1 MRKQVN
7 IQFIFALLFS
17 SVRIFVRLIF
27 LYPLSWF
34 LYQRGRSCEQGK
46 PQLLVLFSQVPW
58 CGVWQRPQEQAMGL
72 AEYYRICY
80 VSPLQIH
87 EPMVRYNDWKACIT
101 MEKGQGITI
110 LSPLIFSGHYR
121 SGLVRWLNQL
131 VVVAYLRWVLRHEKS
146 FILLTNSP
154 FSDYLLSSLRISTM
168 IYDIIDDFIAFE
180 WAPGQGSQME
190 KRILKRADIVFTG
203 TLTLYERK
211 KGLRPDATFIPC
223 GVRFDLF
230 YRAYG
235 TAPLAEPEDIRG
247 LPRPILGY
255 MGTLSDRIDDS
266 IIRALAERFRDAS
279 LVLIGPVHQS
289 LADPPQAP
297 NIHYLGLKKHEDLPA
312 YLRHFTIA
320 LLPFRLTEAALA
332 VNPVKTL
339 EYLAAGCVVV
349 STTIPDVVRFYSD
362 VVVVASS
369 REDFIEKTA
378 LLLKTDN
385 AERIRKGIERA
396 RSESWKDMIEKMRTI
411 ISTHQSQSAGRVA

>member
-1 MRKQVN
+1 MRKQLN
-7 IQFIFALLFS
+7 IQFIIALLFS

-27 LYPLSWF
+27 LYPVSWF
-34 LYQRGRSCEQGK
+34 LYRTGRSCEGE
-46 PQLLVLFSQVPW
+46 PRLLVLFSQVPW

-87 EPMVRYNDWKACIT
+87 ESMLRYKDWQPCAT
-101 MEKGQGITI
+101 LDKGKGITV

-121 SGLVRWLNQL
+121 SGIVRWLNQI
-131 VVVAYLRWVLRHEKS
+131 VIVAYLRWILWRERS
-146 FILLTNSP
+146 IILLTNSP
-154 FSDYLLSSLRISTM
+154 FSDFLLSSLRISTL

-180 WAPGQGSQME
+180 WAPGNGDQME
-190 KRILKRADIVFTG
+190 KRILKNADIVFTG
-203 TLTLYERK
+203 TQTLNERK

-223 GVRFDLF
+223 GVHFDLF
-230 YRAYG
+230 YRAQG

-255 MGTLSDRIDDS
+255 MGTLSDRIDVS
-266 IIRALAERFRDAS
+266 IIRALAERFQDAS
-279 LVLIGPVHQS
+279 LALIGPVHQS
-289 LADPPQAP
+289 LSDPPQAP
-297 NIHYLGLKKHEDLPA
+297 NIHYLGLKKHDDLPA
-312 YLRHFTIA
+312 YLHHFALA

-362 VVVVASS
+362 VAVIASS
-369 REDFIEKTA
+369 KEDFIEKTA
-378 LLLKTDN
+378 LLLKSDN

-396 RSESWKDMIEKMRTI
+396 RSESWKDMIEKMRLI
-411 ISTHQSQSAGRVA
+411 ISAHESRNSGRVA